1 MKVTKRKERSRSTYG
16 PDKKTTP
23 ADVQVVDEC
32 FFGRDENRPRDT
44 WGSCERLR
52 KDGMC
57 PGVIIV
63 RR

>member
-1 MKVTKRKERSRSTYG
+1 MVLI
-16 PDKKTTP
+16 KKTTP